1 MNLKIVG
8 HLISV
13 LIVMEGIAIA
23 SCAGVSLMMGDELH
37 EILLMLLCAGI
48 TSFCGALGAFFL
60 RPRSG
65 NIQMG
70 IREGFATVAGGWL
83 IASIFGALPFIMIT
97 GLQIHDAFFETVS
110 GFTTTG
116 ASLIDSTVKLR
127 NGSTLPNGIES
138 LSYGILFWRALTH
151 WIGGMGIVVLSLA
164 ILPMLGVGGQSLFNA
179 EVPGVKTH
187 DDQLTPRIA
196 STAKIL
202 FMVYFA
208 LTLME
213 TILLWLGGM
222 HFFDAVCHSFSTIAT
237 GGFSTKNNSIAYYN
251 SSYIQVV
258 ITVFMFLSGCNFI
271 LHYRALKGL
280 PLKQYLSEEYR
291 FFTGILITVTLI
303 ITVTLLFSHVT
314 DPMSGEK
321 YHMSP
326 WLSLRAAA
334 FQVVALSTTTGFSTA
349 DYTVWPGACGMLLL
363 GLIFMGACGGSTAG
377 GMKCVRLLLFW
388 KYSFSELRR
397 CIFPRSLQDIRL
409 DGKRMETP
417 VLNKALGFLAI
428 YVLTVFLF
436 ATLLPMICEMD
447 MITAISASA
456 TCISNAGPG
465 FGHISPM
472 NTFSW
477 MNPPAKL
484 LLALEMLIGRL
495 ELYTILIIFLPSFW
509 KK

>member
-1 MNLKIVG
+1 MNRKMIAHILAKMLGVEALLLILPAIVG
-8 HLISV
+8 VIYQEKSAVYFLPPI
-13 LIVMEGIAIA
+13 
-23 SCAGVSLMMGDELH
+23 
-37 EILLMLLCAGI
+37 ILLTLIYLIGRKKPKNSTIYAKEGMVVV
-48 TSFCGALGAFFL
+48 ALAWIL
-60 RPRSG
+60 WS
-65 NIQMG
+65 
-70 IREGFATVAGGWL
+70 L
-83 IASIFGALPFIMIT
+83 FGALPFFLSGYIPSY
-97 GLQIHDAFFETVS
+97 LDAFFETVS

-116 ASLIDSTVKLR
+116 SSIMPDVEI
-127 NGSTLPNGIES
+127 LPQCMH
-138 LSYGILFWRALTH
+138 FWRSFTH

-291 FFTGILITVTLI
+291 FFAGILITVTLI

-436 ATLLPMICEMD
+436 ATLLPMVCEMD
-447 MITAISASA
+447 MITSISASA

-465 FGHISPM
+465 FGRISPM

-495 ELYTILIIFLPSFW
+495 ELYTILIVFLPSFW

>member
-1 MNLKIVG
+1 
-8 HLISV
+8 
-13 LIVMEGIAIA
+13 
-23 SCAGVSLMMGDELH
+23 
-37 EILLMLLCAGI
+37 
-48 TSFCGALGAFFL
+48 
-60 RPRSG
+60 
-65 NIQMG
+65 
-70 IREGFATVAGGWL
+70 
-83 IASIFGALPFIMIT
+83 
-97 GLQIHDAFFETVS
+97 
-110 GFTTTG
+110 
-116 ASLIDSTVKLR
+116 
-127 NGSTLPNGIES
+127 
-138 LSYGILFWRALTH
+138 
-151 WIGGMGIVVLSLA
+151 MGIVVLSLA

-291 FFTGILITVTLI
+291 FFAGILITVTLI

-326 WLSLRAAA
+326 WLSLQMRAGISGRGAFHDHRVQHRRLYRLAGSMRHAA
-334 FQVVALSTTTGFSTA
+334 SRADLHGSVRRFHRRRHEMRKTAAVLEIQFFRAPALHLPPFA
-349 DYTVWPGACGMLLL
+349 PGHQA
-363 GLIFMGACGGSTAG
+363 
-377 GMKCVRLLLFW
+377 
-388 KYSFSELRR
+388 
-397 CIFPRSLQDIRL
+397 
-409 DGKRMETP
+409 
-417 VLNKALGFLAI
+417 
-428 YVLTVFLF
+428 
-436 ATLLPMICEMD
+436 
-447 MITAISASA
+447 
-456 TCISNAGPG
+456 
-465 FGHISPM
+465 
-472 NTFSW
+472 
-477 MNPPAKL
+477 
-484 LLALEMLIGRL
+484 
-495 ELYTILIIFLPSFW
+495 
-509 KK
+509 